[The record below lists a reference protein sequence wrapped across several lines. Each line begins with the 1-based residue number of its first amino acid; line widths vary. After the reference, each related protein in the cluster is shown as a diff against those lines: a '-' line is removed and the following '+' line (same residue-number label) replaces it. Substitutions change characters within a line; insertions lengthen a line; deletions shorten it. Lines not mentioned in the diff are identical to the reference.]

1 MEHVEPAEPAGGTA
15 EQPAPPPGAEEVAL
29 PGQIPADDG
38 TVGTVQPAGEPQ
50 NLDTDELADRGGTAK
65 GRAFVQARFSDLG
78 GVRKIFTTY
87 KTAQYVVIED
97 ISLAVIYRVIQ
108 LIVLIYAVIM
118 LMYWHEYNVM
128 HETKSTNNQYAA
140 MNSFTGNT
148 EEFCSGAGVSGSD
161 YVRIL

>member
-1 MEHVEPAEPAGGTA
+1 MMKFENPLSDGPIEAESATR
-15 EQPAPPPGAEEVAL
+15 QGATTSA
-29 PGQIPADDG
+29 
-38 TVGTVQPAGEPQ
+38 T
-50 NLDTDELADRGGTAK
+50 GGTAK

-108 LIVLIYAVIM
+108 LIVLIYAVMM

-140 MNSFTGNT
+140 MNAFTGHT